1 MVALLSLSMGVR
13 PFLFLITMAT
23 LTTKLDAVNT
33 MLGYVTEAPVNS
45 IANTTALPPSAALAK
60 GVIDEVSREVQQD
73 GWHFNT
79 ARDYTL
85 EVNASNKFVLP
96 DNVLQVD
103 TVDNTY
109 DVVQRGTTLFDRKNY
124 TDLFTVDELKVN
136 ITFLLEYEELPEQA
150 RRFIALKASRM
161 FANRL
166 VGSREIEALIYR
178 DEIRA
183 KAAMEEAEGNN
194 SDRTIFDN
202 YDTATRIGINR
213 RIDLA

>member
-1 MVALLSLSMGVR
+1 MIGVR
-13 PFLFLITMAT
+13 PFPFPFIMAT
-23 LTTKLDAVNT
+23 LTSKLDAVNI
-33 MLGYVTEAPVNS
+33 MLGYITEAPVNS
-45 IANTTALPPSAALAK
+45 IASTVALPPSAALAK
-60 GVIDEVSREVQQD
+60 GVLDEVSREVQQE

-79 ARDYTL
+79 AQDYTL
-85 EVNASNKFVLP
+85 EANASGKFVLP
-96 DNVLQVD
+96 DNVVQVD
-103 TVDNTY
+103 TVDTSY
-109 DVVQRGTTLFDRKNY
+109 DVVQRGTALFDRKNY
-124 TDLFTVDELKVN
+124 TDIFTEDELKVN

-150 RRFIALKASRM
+150 RRYIALKASRM

>member
-1 MVALLSLSMGVR
+1 MIGVR
-13 PFLFLITMAT
+13 PFSFPFIMAT
-23 LTTKLDAVNT
+23 LTSKLDAVNI
-33 MLGYVTEAPVNS
+33 MLGYITEAPVNS
-45 IANTTALPPSAALAK
+45 IASTVALPPSAALAK
-60 GVIDEVSREVQQD
+60 GVLDEVSREVQQE

-79 ARDYTL
+79 AQDYTL
-85 EVNASNKFVLP
+85 EANASGKFVLP
-96 DNVLQVD
+96 DNVVQVD
-103 TVDNTY
+103 TVDTSY
-109 DVVQRGTTLFDRKNY
+109 DVVQRGTALFDRKNY
-124 TDLFTVDELKVN
+124 TDIFTEDELKVN

-150 RRFIALKASRM
+150 RRYIALKASRM

-213 RIDLA
+213 RFDLA

>member
-1 MVALLSLSMGVR
+1 MMGVR
-13 PFLFLITMAT
+13 LFLFPITMAT

-45 IANTTALPPSAALAK
+45 IANTTSLPPSAALAK

-79 ARDYTL
+79 ALDYKL
-85 EVNASNKFVLP
+85 DANASNKFVLP

-103 TVDNTY
+103 TVDTTY

-124 TDLFTVDELKVN
+124 TDVFTEDELKVN

-150 RRFIALKASRM
+150 RRYIALKASRM

-213 RIDLA
+213 RTDLA

>member
-1 MVALLSLSMGVR
+1 
-13 PFLFLITMAT
+13 MAT

-79 ARDYTL
+79 AQDYKL
-85 EVNASNKFVLP
+85 EANASNKFVLP

-103 TVDNTY
+103 TVDTTY

-124 TDLFTVDELKVN
+124 TDVFTEDELKVN

-150 RRFIALKASRM
+150 RRYIALKASRM

-213 RIDLA
+213 RTDLA

>member
-1 MVALLSLSMGVR
+1 
-13 PFLFLITMAT
+13 MAT
-23 LTTKLDAVNT
+23 LTSKLDAVNT

-45 IANTTALPPSAALAK
+45 IANTTSLPPSAALAK

-79 ARDYTL
+79 AQDYKL
-85 EVNASNKFVLP
+85 EANASNKFVLP

-103 TVDNTY
+103 TVDTTY
-109 DVVQRGTTLFDRKNY
+109 NVVQRGTTLFDRKNY
-124 TDLFTVDELKVN
+124 TDVFTEDELKVN

-150 RRFIALKASRM
+150 RRYIALKASRM

-213 RIDLA
+213 RTDLA